1 MNNILDKTRKSKNSL
16 GFSLIEMIIYVALVG
31 IITVF
36 IYGIILSIYCNNKR
50 IISLTKINSNAYSMM
65 ERVRYEIENSS
76 YVYLPTSNIVNYDDY
91 YNSTETS
98 QLSLATKIDILTP
111 EDDIAFI
118 DFYLENGVVFL
129 KKEESEPIA
138 LTSSDVS
145 VSNLSFSYYENGWR
159 ESVTVG
165 FTIESKDSS
174 ISNSSINLIST
185 IALRSF

>member
-1 MNNILDKTRKSKNSL
+1 MNNILNKTRKSKNSF
-16 GFSLIEMIIYVALVG
+16 GFSLIEMIIYVALTG
-31 IITVF
+31 IISVF

-50 IISLTKINSNAYSMM
+50 IINLTKINSNAYSMM

-76 YVYLPTSNIVNYDDY
+76 YVYLPTSNVANYADY
-91 YNSTETS
+91 YDSTKTG
-98 QLSLATKIDILTP
+98 QLSLATKIGILVP
-111 EDDIAFI
+111 EDDITFI
-118 DFYLENGVVFL
+118 DFYLEDGVIFL
-129 KKEESEPIA
+129 KKEELAPVA

-145 VSNLSFSYYENGWR
+145 VSNLSFSYYENGRR